1 VTDESTR
8 SFHDVDISESK
19 FSDPIRTSSRA
30 NLLTEIHEMIV
41 EKRVLIV
48 KRTTT
53 KINMGPPYEISMES
67 PPELAV
73 NTRETK

>member
-1 VTDESTR
+1 LTD
-8 SFHDVDISESK
+8 
-19 FSDPIRTSSRA
+19 
-30 NLLTEIHEMIV
+30 IHEIIV
-41 EKRVLIV
+41 EKRVFIV

-53 KINMGPPYEISMES
+53 KINMGPPDEISMES

>member
-1 VTDESTR
+1 
-8 SFHDVDISESK
+8 
-19 FSDPIRTSSRA
+19 
-30 NLLTEIHEMIV
+30 MIV

-53 KINMGPPYEISMES
+53 RIKMGPPDEISMES

-73 NTRETK
+73 NTWETK

>member
-1 VTDESTR
+1 M
-8 SFHDVDISESK
+8 SESK

-30 NLLTEIHEMIV
+30 NLLTDIQEIIAEA
-41 EKRVLIV
+41 RVLIV

-53 KINMGPPYEISMES
+53 KINMGPPDEISMES

>member
-1 VTDESTR
+1 
-8 SFHDVDISESK
+8 
-19 FSDPIRTSSRA
+19 
-30 NLLTEIHEMIV
+30 MIV

-53 KINMGPPYEISMES
+53 RINMRPPDEISMES